1 MVRGPKNCVSGLAV
15 CVGLCAGIWECAPAH
30 RTVAAGTRTENS
42 VTGSRAYALT
52 AQVASSSE
60 KFPKIG
66 EEWVLVWSDEF
77 NQQDGAAPDS
87 TKWSFAEGVGNNGWG
102 NNELECYTKR
112 PNNAVIQNGN
122 LVIMARRETYADSS
136 GVTRNFTSARLRTQ
150 ESFSQAYGRFEAR
163 IKIPAGAGLWPAFWM
178 LGNNIKSVGW
188 PSCGEIDIM
197 ENIGK
202 ESSIVHGTIHGP
214 GYSAAKSISAPY
226 TLNGERRL
234 ADDYH
239 LFAVEWEPNA
249 IRFYVD
255 NDLYAT
261 RTPADLPSG
270 TNWVY
275 DHPFFILLNL
285 AVGGNW
291 PGPPDATTSFP
302 ASMLVDY
309 VRVYQ
314 RSNAQGDANSHR

>member
-1 MVRGPKNCVSGLAV
+1 V
-15 CVGLCAGIWECAPAH
+15 H
-30 RTVAAGTRTENS
+30 QTVAAQILKETSAR
-42 VTGSRAYALT
+42 GST
-52 AQVASSSE
+52 ADAFTVHTQSSSE
-60 KFPKIG
+60 KSSKTENG
-66 EEWVLVWSDEF
+66 WVLSWSDEF
-77 NQQDGAAPDS
+77 NLQDGSAPDS

-102 NNELECYTKR
+102 NNELEYYTKR
-112 PNNAVIQNGN
+112 PSNAVVQNGN
-122 LVIMARRETYADSS
+122 LVITARRETYTDSS

-150 ESFSQAYGRFEAR
+150 EQFSQVYGRFEAR
-163 IKIPAGAGLWPAFWM
+163 IKIPSGLGIWPAFWL

-188 PSCGEIDIM
+188 PACGEIDIM

-202 ESSIVHGTIHGP
+202 ELSTVHGTIHGP
-214 GYSAAKSISAPY
+214 GYSAAKGISSAYEIP
-226 TLNGERRL
+226 GGRRF
-234 ADDYH
+234 ADDFH
-239 LFAVEWEPNA
+239 LFAVEWEPNT

-270 TNWVY
+270 TPWVY

-302 ASMLVDY
+302 ATMLVDY

-314 RSNAQGDANSHR
+314 RSNAQDTSNSRR